1 MTDYADA
8 LPVREARARYFE
20 SNGFGD
26 GGYDAKWVKLAL
38 GPIPFAFPNTA
49 ARVRAVRLHD
59 LHHVATGYDTNLL
72 GEAEI
77 GAWEIG
83 SSCRGFVAAWVLN
96 LYAMQLGLWIDPAAV
111 YRAFVRGRHTG
122 NLYSGNPG
130 NPGAWDEALLEAPVG
145 ELRERLRLTGPA
157 PEARA
162 ADRAAFLGWA
172 LVAALLSLA
181 TSALVLAPFVL
192 LARALF

>member
-1 MTDYADA
+1 MARYDDT
-8 LPVREARARYFE
+8 LSLREARARYFE

-38 GPIPFAFPNTA
+38 GPIPFAFPNSA

-59 LHHVATGYDTNLL
+59 LHHVATGYDTSVL

-83 SSCRGFVAAWVLN
+83 SSCRGFVAAWILN
-96 LYAMQLGLWIDPAAV
+96 LYAMVLGFWINPGAV
-111 YRAFVRGRHTG
+111 FRAFVRGRRSG
-122 NLYSGNPG
+122 NLYAGV
-130 NPGAWDEALLEAPVG
+130 WDEALLEMRVG
-145 ELRERLRLTGPA
+145 ELRQQLRLTRPA
-157 PEARA
+157 SAARL

-172 LVAALLSLA
+172 LAAAVFWLA
-181 TSALVLAPFVL
+181 TSALVLAPLVWL
-192 LARALF
+192 IRALVR

>member
-1 MTDYADA
+1 MIRYDDA
-8 LPVREARARYFE
+8 LRVREARARYFE

-83 SSCRGFVAAWVLN
+83 SSCRGFVAAWILN
-96 LYAMQLGLWIDPAAV
+96 LYAMLLGLWIDPGAV
-111 YRAFVRGRHTG
+111 FHAFVRGRHTG
-122 NLYSGNPG
+122 NLYR
-130 NPGAWDEALLEAPVG
+130 GAWDEALLEARVG
-145 ELRERLRLTGPA
+145 ELRERLRLTGPVR
-157 PEARA
+157 EGTA

-172 LVAALLSLA
+172 LVASLLSLA
-181 TSALVLAPFVL
+181 TLALLLTPLAL
-192 LARALF
+192 LARILF

>member
-1 MTDYADA
+1 MARYDDT
-8 LPVREARARYFE
+8 LSLREARARYFE

-38 GPIPFAFPNTA
+38 GPIPFAFPNSA

-59 LHHVATGYDTNLL
+59 LHHVATGYDTSVL

-83 SSCRGFVAAWVLN
+83 SSCRGFVAAWILN
-96 LYAMQLGLWIDPAAV
+96 LYAMVLGFWIDPGAV
-111 YRAFVRGRHTG
+111 FRAFVRGRRSG
-122 NLYSGNPG
+122 NLYAGV
-130 NPGAWDEALLEAPVG
+130 WDEALLEMRVG
-145 ELRERLRLTGPA
+145 ELRQQLRLTRPA
-157 PEARA
+157 SAARL

-172 LVAALLSLA
+172 LAAAVFWLA
-181 TSALVLAPFVL
+181 TSALVLAPLVWL
-192 LARALF
+192 IRALVR

>member
-1 MTDYADA
+1 LTSYDDG
-8 LPVREARARYFE
+8 LRVRDARARYFE

-59 LHHVATGYDTNLL
+59 LHHVATGYDTTVL

-111 YRAFVRGRHTG
+111 FRAFVRGRHTG
-122 NLYSGNPG
+122 NLYSGE
-130 NPGAWDEALLEAPVG
+130 WDEALLEARVG
-145 ELRERLRLTGPA
+145 ELRGRLGLGAAAPRATGM
-157 PEARA
+157 
-162 ADRAAFLGWA
+162 DRAAFLGWSG
-172 LVAALLSLA
+172 LALLLAAA
-181 TSALVLAPFVL
+181 TSALVLAPIL
-192 LARALF
+192 LLVRAVG

>member
-1 MTDYADA
+1 MRCGSAT
-8 LPVREARARYFE
+8 PARATSQ

-38 GPIPFAFPNTA
+38 GPIPFAFPNSA

-59 LHHVATGYDTNLL
+59 LHHVATGYDTSVL

-83 SSCRGFVAAWVLN
+83 SSCRGFVAAWILN
-96 LYAMQLGLWIDPAAV
+96 LYAMQLGFWISPAAV
-111 YRAFVRGRHTG
+111 FRAFVRGRHTG
-122 NLYSGNPG
+122 NLYRGE
-130 NPGAWDEALLEAPVG
+130 WDEALLEARVG
-145 ELRERLRLTGPA
+145 ELRERLALAAPA
-157 PEARA
+157 PEATA
-162 ADRAAFLGWA
+162 MDRAAFLGWSA
-172 LVAALLSLA
+172 LAALLALA

-192 LARALF
+192 LARAIF

>member
-1 MTDYADA
+1 MTAYDDA
-8 LPVREARARYFE
+8 LRVREARARYFE

-59 LHHVATGYDTNLL
+59 LHHVATGYDTSLL

-83 SSCRGFVAAWVLN
+83 SSCRGFLAAWILN
-96 LYAMQLGLWIDPAAV
+96 LYAMMLGLWIDPGAV
-111 YRAFVRGRHTG
+111 FRAFVRGRHTG
-122 NLYSGNPG
+122 NLYHGV
-130 NPGAWDEALLEAPVG
+130 WDEALLDSRVG
-145 ELRERLRLTGPA
+145 ELRERLRLTRSA
-157 PEARA
+157 PESTA

-172 LVAALLSLA
+172 LAASLLSLA
-181 TSALVLAPFVL
+181 TLALLLAPIGL
-192 LARALF
+192 LIAALF

>member
-1 MTDYADA
+1 MAQSDDG
-8 LPVREARARYFE
+8 LSVREARAQYFA

-38 GPIPFAFPNTA
+38 GPVPFAFPNSA

-59 LHHVATGYDTNLL
+59 LHHVATGYATSVL

-83 SSCRGFVAAWVLN
+83 GSCRGFVAAWILN
-96 LYAMQLGLWIDPAAV
+96 LYAMVLGFWIDPGAV

-122 NLYSGNPG
+122 NLYQGV
-130 NPGAWDEALLEAPVG
+130 WDEALLERRVG
-145 ELRERLRLTGPA
+145 ELRAQLRLNEP
-157 PEARA
+157 ARA
-162 ADRAAFLGWA
+162 ATLADRAAFGFWSL
-172 LVAALLSLA
+172 LAAALSLA
-181 TSALVLAPFVL
+181 TVALALAP
-192 LARALF
+192 LAWLIAALF

>member
-1 MTDYADA
+1 MKEYEDA
-8 LPVREARARYFE
+8 LRVRDARARYFE

-38 GPIPFAFPNTA
+38 GPIPFAFPNGA

-59 LHHVATGYDTNLL
+59 LHHVATGYDTNVL

-83 SSCRGFVAAWVLN
+83 SSR
-96 LYAMQLGLWIDPAAV
+96 LGLSA
-111 YRAFVRGRHTG
+111 
-122 NLYSGNPG
+122 S
-130 NPGAWDEALLEAPVG
+130 
-145 ELRERLRLTGPA
+145 A
-157 PEARA
+157 PEATGI
-162 ADRAAFLGWA
+162 DPAAFLGWSA
-172 LVAALLSLA
+172 LALLLALA

-192 LARALF
+192 LAGALF